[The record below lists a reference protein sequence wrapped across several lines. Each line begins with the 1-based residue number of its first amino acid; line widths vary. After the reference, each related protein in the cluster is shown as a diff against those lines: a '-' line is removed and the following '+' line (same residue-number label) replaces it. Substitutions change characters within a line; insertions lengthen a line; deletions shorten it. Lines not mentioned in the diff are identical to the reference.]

1 MQMKASKGRY
11 THVNNTVWMRGRRWQ
26 TEASINLQRQVS
38 EEPRGRSWQE
48 EAGADARR

>member
-11 THVNNTVWMRGRRWQ
+11 THVRMRGRRWQ

-48 EAGADARR
+48 EAGADAHG